1 MINNIH
7 TKLYGVMGKVFCA
20 GAGAIVGFVMGGLGL
35 AAVGFV
41 AGFSLGLFL
50 EKTLVGEL

>member
-7 TKLYGVMGKVFCA
+7 TKLYGVMGKIFCA
-20 GAGAIVGFVMGGLGL
+20 GAGAIVGFVMGGLGF

-41 AGFSLGLFL
+41 AGIALGLFL

>member
-1 MINNIH
+1 MIKNLH

-20 GAGAIVGFVMGGLGL
+20 GAGVIVGFVMGGLGF
-35 AAVGFV
+35 AAVGLV
-41 AGFSLGLFL
+41 AGLALGFFL